1 MALKTSFHTGV
12 VRAVAALL
20 CAATLAGCG
29 TLGTRIE
36 RTRIDPGAPTVR
48 EVVQDL
54 AANEAAVKSFRAA
67 GSFTL
72 ESPEFDSIKKFR
84 GGRILFRRPT
94 DLYVQ
99 GNHRITN
106 ITLFRLTSSG
116 EEFVMV
122 FPTEKEQSFYQI
134 EGEQF
139 EDVPFT
145 VSPADVALEMFL
157 PEQWG
162 ELGRRDVRLVEY
174 SAETGEAMLEVGPRR
189 APRRRVWAA
198 RVGQLNPRWVV
209 VRNVRLTDEGRVLAH
224 TESTD
229 YHELE
234 GVSFP
239 AVVDAW
245 FPTEETR
252 MRFEMRNIRLNVDL
266 PDEEFDVQARAAE
279 LGLLKAGTAEK

>member
-1 MALKTSFHTGV
+1 MPLQAPYV
-12 VRAVAALL
+12 DPWRLL
-20 CAATLAGCG
+20 TILLACGAIAGCG

-36 RTRIDPGAPTVR
+36 RTGVDPGAPTVH
-48 EVVQDL
+48 EVVRDL
-54 AANEAAVKSFRAA
+54 ADNEAAVETFRAA

-116 EEFVMV
+116 EEFVMA

-134 EGEQF
+134 AGEQF

-145 VSPADVALEMFL
+145 VSPADIALEMFL
-157 PEQWG
+157 PEQWD
-162 ELGRRDVRLVEY
+162 ELRRREVRLVEY
-174 SAETGEAMLEVGPRR
+174 SAETGEAMLEVGPRK

-198 RVGQLNPRWVV
+198 RVGHLNPRWVV
-209 VRNVRLTDEGRVLAH
+209 VRNVRLADDGRVLAH
-224 TESTD
+224 TESSE

-234 GVSFP
+234 GISFP

-266 PDEEFDVQARAAE
+266 LDEEFDVRARAAE
-279 LGLLKAGTAEK
+279 LGLLDTRSAGR

>member
-1 MALKTSFHTGV
+1 MSPGTPCTG
-12 VRAVAALL
+12 AL
-20 CAATLAGCG
+20 CAALACLMMAGCG
-29 TLGTRIE
+29 TIGTRIE
-36 RTRIDPGAPTVR
+36 RADIDPGAPSVG
-48 EVVQDL
+48 EVLEDL
-54 AANEAAVKSFRAA
+54 AENEAAVETFRAA

-106 ITLFRLTSSG
+106 IPLFRLTSSG

-122 FPTEKEQSFYQI
+122 FPTEKDQSFYQI
-134 EGEQF
+134 EAEQF

-145 VSPADVALEMFL
+145 VSPADIALEMFL
-157 PEQWG
+157 PERWA
-162 ELGRRDVRLVEY
+162 ELKRREVRLVEY
-174 SAETGEAMLEVGPRR
+174 SAERGEALLEVGPRR
-189 APRRRVWAA
+189 HPRRRVWAA
-198 RVGQLNPRWVV
+198 RVGQDEPRWVI
-209 VRNVRLTDEGRVLAH
+209 VRNVRLSEDGRVLAH
-224 TESTD
+224 TESSD
-229 YHELE
+229 YRELE
-234 GVSFP
+234 GVLFP

-266 PDEEFDVQARAAE
+266 PDEEFNVRARAAE
-279 LGLLKAGTAEK
+279 LGLLDAGSAGW